1 MVRRRISPPF
11 PYISSLNNIYLENN
25 QNIQCIKHSKYRQD
39 SETSNYCF
47 YEATQLLCKM
57 TSTEEK
63 PTLLQFETP
72 SSFMVCGPTNS
83 GKAWF
88 VKRMLENARLMFKE
102 PCSYCTVTGVCGNP
116 CSTTCNRTWNK
127 FWAKQ
132 MIVMFKW
139 CDPMHTN
146 RSTSTLLAL

>member
-1 MVRRRISPPF
+1 MEVKSVVEPFTQNYAKNDQFVYSYVNRAFPISILCESF
-11 PYISSLNNIYLENN
+11 ERMTLNNE
-25 QNIQCIKHSKYRQD
+25 R
-39 SETSNYCF
+39 

-116 CSTTCNRTWNK
+116 CSTICNRT
-127 FWAKQ
+127 
-132 MIVMFKW
+132 
-139 CDPMHTN
+139 
-146 RSTSTLLAL
+146 